1 MESVAFLLRSLIVI
15 ITLFI
20 CIVVQM
26 KVSIWMARKLCA
38 YVQYI
43 QRISEVF
50 DANTAAIQR
59 MEPAVIPGIKG
70 GFTFKNDESNKVK
83 TTGQSKKSKKPFKE
97 KEEIDANKAVNR
109 GTLPVCTSLL
119 SMRRSGAEGRDS
131 NIDNFRRRDMVT
143 PKLRPSLWPENST
156 VKNERGIWGIQERN
170 SGRILNCFGMASRPA
185 NDSFGKMCKAS
196 PISNSTRYPRSL
208 YQSGGKNHEGNTFS
222 QVQDNGVIS
231 KPIRMESPPDE
242 ELVIIR
248 DDRFSKT
255 EKSTAAPSPT
265 FCPVRLWS
273 VDTDWKTTKEEPSTG
288 NDVTCA
294 SKTENSELNPG
305 TENTKTSPG
314 ATTNEINSKS
324 NKMALFLMFTTA
336 VLSAVIDVVQPFCAY
351 VDRKWDLFTDAVKHT
366 DRELIASWLRI
377 LWSKVRVLYR
387 GTIKSAIRTIY
398 GFIVIAFAAV
408 RSEIAGVALRIHS
421 VLVWPQPVTSQEL
434 RGSSSEKDQEGPE
447 RTREKQKM
455 NICSQV
461 QSHSGACDR
470 VSTTVKTTPVVRS
483 APFPVHLWSV
493 DTNEERVK
501 KHSSNSDNI
510 CSSRTVNND
519 SISRTVN
526 KLQHDSST
534 RRRKE
539 QSKSLANAV
548 EHTPVSILCKEG
560 EVKLS
565 TNCRV
570 KKKVSFKVDE
580 PVKTHLVEEKKE
592 KAKTPAKL
600 DLPAKTT
607 CKTKLRIMPRSIPPS
622 HVNAVVRAR
631 ARIQGKSSPKVGISN
646 LIMPAKTRDES
657 EVSGHTSDKRSSAVE
672 QDVFE
677 DIGYRAKRQH
687 IEQEVTYSDKQHM
700 NLTSAVQKAT
710 LTGSTTRPRVSM
722 KRKADDDPTAP
733 ANYEPTFMCSSV
745 QTDQAA
751 AQMSQK
757 ASLEQLEMMEVGVSL
772 EEKPFILQPEAEEEM
787 EITQEQVS
795 SWNLFSFVLPSFL
808 KGPFTS
814 QPDNEMDIDPEQFST
829 CKVSS
834 FVLKAPLTSQPEN
847 EMDIDPD
854 QFSTRKVFS
863 FDLPSFLKTTFTSQP
878 TDEMD
883 IDPVQFSTWK
893 VLSIWL
899 PFFSKMPFTS
909 QPLEEEMEVVELP
922 IPVAPSNAVPKKT
935 YINQP
940 AVDSTPSKQPV
951 YAKAPAEAAGIGKPQ
966 GEAPYLLPQQET
978 AQVSHQP
985 FYGCRQTARPFGEMA
1000 DTKRPL
1006 APTEGILKE
1015 GAVPAKIL
1023 FAKQAIRQPA
1033 VKQPELQRLV
1043 LEAVKEQDNQPIFR
1057 PFAHL
1062 GALIHSQLSSA
1073 AESCC
1078 KNSNSEGHPGFEE
1091 FATAERNPLTSEVK
1105 EHDAAPES
1113 VSQFTMEQLQLVPP
1127 SDNPSSYLANVSDS
1141 ECYDGSDE
1149 EYELELETIEKFSE
1163 LESDPEH
1170 AQLITKLLIERE
1182 SLQWHIVSDSDSDND
1197 CGSKYELSE
1206 LLDPETIEKHSAL
1219 DDVLEISPEQ
1229 AERIAKSLA
1238 EKETRDW
1245 HNVSGSDFD
1254 EESNDDI
1261 DLIEHLGSETI
1272 TQFPDLEDV
1281 LENSPQDITF
1291 MIKLLEEK
1299 KSSSLLCDM

>member
-1 MESVAFLLRSLIVI
+1 
-15 ITLFI
+15 
-20 CIVVQM
+20 M
-26 KVSIWMARKLCA
+26 KVLIWMARKLCA

-50 DANTAAIQR
+50 DANTAAIQC

-70 GFTFKNDESNKVK
+70 GFTSKNDESHQVK
-83 TTGQSKKSKKPFKE
+83 TTVQSKKSKKPFKE
-97 KEEIDANKAVNR
+97 KEEIVANEA

-119 SMRRSGAEGRDS
+119 RMRRSGAEGRDS

-156 VKNERGIWGIQERN
+156 VKNKRGIWGIQGRN

-196 PISNSTRYPRSL
+196 PIWNSTRRPWSL
-208 YQSGGKNHEGNTFS
+208 YQSGGKNQEGNTFS
-222 QVQDNGVIS
+222 QVQDNGVVS
-231 KPIRMESPPDE
+231 KHVGMESPPDE
-242 ELVIIR
+242 EVIIIR
-248 DDRFSKT
+248 DDRLSKT

-265 FCPVRLWS
+265 PCPVRLWS
-273 VDTDWKTTKEEPSTG
+273 VDTDWKTIKEEPSTDS
-288 NDVTCA
+288 DVICA
-294 SKTENSELNPG
+294 ARTENSELNPG
-305 TENTKTSPG
+305 TENAKTSPG
-314 ATTNEINSKS
+314 ARSYEINSRS
-324 NKMALFLMFTTA
+324 NNMSLILMFTVA
-336 VLSAVIDVVQPFCAY
+336 VLGVVIDAVQPFCAY
-351 VDRKWDLFTDAVKHT
+351 VDRKWDLFTNAVKHT

-377 LWSKVRVLYR
+377 LWSKVCVLYQ
-387 GTIKSAIRTIY
+387 GTIRSAIRTIY
-398 GFIVIAFAAV
+398 GSITIAFAAV
-408 RSEIAGVALRIHS
+408 GSEMAGIALRIHL
-421 VLVWPQPVTSQEL
+421 VLVWPQPEASQEL
-434 RGSSSEKDQEGPE
+434 RSSSSGKDQEGPE

-461 QSHSGACDR
+461 RSHSGASDR

-483 APFPVHLWSV
+483 APFPIHLWSV
-493 DTNEERVK
+493 DINEERVK
-501 KHSSNSDNI
+501 THSSNSDNI

-519 SISRTVN
+519 INSKTSLRKE

-534 RRRKE
+534 RGRKG
-539 QSKSLANAV
+539 QSKSLPNAV
-548 EHTPVSILCKEG
+548 DHTPVSILCKEG
-560 EVKLS
+560 EVKLL
-565 TNCRV
+565 TKRKV

-580 PVKTHLVEEKKE
+580 PVKTPLVEEKKE
-592 KAKTPAKL
+592 KAKTPAQV
-600 DLPAKTT
+600 DLSSKTT
-607 CKTKLRIMPRSIPPS
+607 CETKERVLPRLIPPT
-622 HVNAVVRAR
+622 HVNAVVRSK

-646 LIMPAKTRDES
+646 PIMPAKTRDES
-657 EVSGHTSDKRSSAVE
+657 EVSHTSDKRSSAVE

-677 DIGYRAKRQH
+677 DTGNRAKRRH
-687 IEQEVTYSDKQHM
+687 IEQELTYSDKQDM
-700 NLTSAVQKAT
+700 NLTSAIQKAT
-710 LTGSTTRPRVSM
+710 LTGSTTRPRASM

-733 ANYEPTFMCSSV
+733 VNYEPTFLYPAV
-745 QTDQAA
+745 QTDQVA

-757 ASLEQLEMMEVGVSL
+757 ASLEQLEMMEVGGSL
-772 EEKPFILQPEAEEEM
+772 EEKPFIIQPEAEEEM

-795 SWNLFSFVLPSFL
+795 SWNLFSFALPSIL
-808 KGPFTS
+808 KVPFTS

-829 CKVSS
+829 WEVSS
-834 FVLKAPLTSQPEN
+834 FVLPSFLKAPFTSQPDN
-847 EMDIDPD
+847 EMDIDPE
-854 QFSTRKVFS
+854 QFSTWKVFS
-863 FDLPSFLKTTFTSQP
+863 FDLPSFLKTAFTSQP

-909 QPLEEEMEVVELP
+909 QPPEEEMEVVELP
-922 IPVAPSNAVPKKT
+922 IPVPPSNALPKET
-935 YINQP
+935 YINQL

-951 YAKAPAEAAGIGKPQ
+951 DAKGPAEKAGIGKPQ
-966 GEAPYLLPQQET
+966 GEAPCLLPQQET

-985 FYGCRQTARPFGEMA
+985 FYGCRQTARPFEEMT

-1006 APTEGILKE
+1006 APTVGILSK

-1023 FAKQAIRQPA
+1023 FAKQAIRQSA

-1043 LEAVKEQDNQPIFR
+1043 VEAVKEQDNQPIFR

-1062 GALIHSQLSSA
+1062 GNLIQSQLSSA
-1073 AESCC
+1073 VESCC
-1078 KNSNSEGHPGFEE
+1078 NNSNSEGHPGFEE
-1091 FATAERNPLTSEVK
+1091 FATAENTPLTSEAK
-1105 EHDAAPES
+1105 EQDAAPES

-1127 SDNPSSYLANVSDS
+1127 SDDPAAYLADVSGS

-1182 SLQWHIVSDSDSDND
+1182 SLQWHSVSDSDSDSD
-1197 CGSKYELSE
+1197 CGVKYELAE

-1254 EESNDDI
+1254 DESNDDI

-1291 MIKLLEEK
+1291 MVKLLEEK